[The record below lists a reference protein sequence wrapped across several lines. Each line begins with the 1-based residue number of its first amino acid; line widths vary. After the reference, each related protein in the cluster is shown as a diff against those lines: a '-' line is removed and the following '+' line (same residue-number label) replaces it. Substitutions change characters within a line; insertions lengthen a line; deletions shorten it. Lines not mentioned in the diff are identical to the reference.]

1 MKTLINNL
9 KGIKSKFIEKDNDYL
24 LIIDGR
30 EGSGKSTL
38 GLHAC
43 SVVDKTFSHEDVA
56 FTAKDFLTKLH
67 KSKVKKAL
75 MWDEAVEGAFSRDS
89 INRTNKMIVT
99 AMMVARAKK
108 IFIIVII
115 PTFFLLDKYF
125 RMHRVGMLL
134 NLPRRGLF
142 NAYNSKAIKKLS
154 VDGSKYWDYSKGK
167 ISFSE
172 QFPIFDKQTTLWKE
186 YYKKKKAFMKDFL
199 EASLKKMELG
209 SKFQSA
215 LFNFYV
221 KTPYTQRELGEILGM
236 SLEPI
241 NRYINAERGF
251 RGISAQALE
260 TRKAENIKKV

>member
-43 SVVDKTFSHEDVA
+43 SVVDKTFSHEDVT

-99 AMMVARAKK
+99 A
-108 IFIIVII
+108 
-115 PTFFLLDKYF
+115 
-125 RMHRVGMLL
+125 
-134 NLPRRGLF
+134 F